1 MNESVSKMETT
12 LIRVK
17 RGQKGFGLSLVFR
30 GLDKYE
36 EKDTGIFV
44 SKVLRGGASEKGG
57 LR

>member
-1 MNESVSKMETT
+1 METT